1 MQTIAVVRDRYQIT
15 IPDEVRQLITWAQPK
30 SIVSIKVTDGKE
42 LVIKPFESKQEDKV
56 NWEKVWKA
64 IHEARIISAQGK
76 KIKLS
81 EFIIEDRQRH

>member
-64 IHEARIISAQGK
+64 IHEARIISASGK
-76 KIKLS
+76 NINLS
-81 EFIIEDRQRH
+81 KFIIKDRQRH